1 MVGLIADAAHT
12 AKVGIDAPELSLYL
26 LGAGQPV
33 LEGSEYLALRH
44 GQTGE
49 RPPAIDL
56 AGERALCRVLADL
69 VEAGLVRTA
78 HDVADGGIAV
88 ALAEMCLASAGLGA
102 RVAIEIEDR
111 SDTALFGE
119 SGCRAIVAID
129 PARASEL
136 ESLVAKGRVRYRRLG
151 TTGGE
156 RLTIED
162 ASGGRMLVDA
172 SLEALRE
179 RWEAALPHI
188 ASG

>member
-1 MVGLIADAAHT
+1 
-12 AKVGIDAPELSLYL
+12 
-26 LGAGQPV
+26 
-33 LEGSEYLALRH
+33 
-44 GQTGE
+44 
-49 RPPAIDL
+49 
-56 AGERALCRVLADL
+56 
-69 VEAGLVRTA
+69 
-78 HDVADGGIAV
+78 
-88 ALAEMCLASAGLGA
+88 MCLASAGLGA